1 MSFGRT
7 TSAHKSLRK
16 VGFCVSTVLSVNY
29 QIIWSSIMNA
39 SQFEQR
45 YLDVNKKSW

>member
-1 MSFGRT
+1 M
-7 TSAHKSLRK
+7 SAHFLLPAQEALSQ